1 MGNPVIHFEIRSSD
15 AQRQATFYSELFG
28 WELGGADENLMNYR
42 MIDTKAEAGIGG
54 GMVPAQ
60 GGFTPGITVYVQ
72 VDDLETA
79 LNRAQSLGASTVV
92 PPTKLPGPRILRRR
106 TRPGGEPTR
115 PDYPLTDAMTL
126 RSLGLM
132 DG

>member
-1 MGNPVIHFEIRSSD
+1 MGNPVVHFEIRSSD

-28 WELGGADENLMNYR
+28 WELGGADETLMNYR

-72 VDDLETA
+72 VEDLQAA
-79 LNRAQSLGASTVV
+79 LERAQSLGASTVV
-92 PPTKLPGPRILRRR
+92 PPTKLPGPGSFAVVSD
-106 TRPGGEPTR
+106 PEGNQ
-115 PDYPLTDAMTL
+115 
-126 RSLGLM
+126 LGLITR
-132 DG
+132 